1 MRRRNTSTVS
11 MIALGGLGEIGKNM
25 MALRYRNEIIVI
37 DCGLSFPEEEML
49 GVDIVIPDI
58 TYLLEN
64 REMVKAI
71 VLTHGHEDHV
81 GSLPYVL
88 KQLPVPVYGT
98 RLTLG
103 LVKRKL
109 HEHNMDNADLREIQV
124 KQTLSIGR
132 FKIEFFR
139 VNHSIADCV
148 GVAVHT
154 PVGTIVHSGDFKFD
168 QTPVDGQMA
177 DFHRLAE
184 LGDGGVLAL
193 LSDSTNADRPGYTPS
208 ERTVGKTLREI
219 LATESSRILVAS
231 FASHILRIQQ
241 VITTAAEFG
250 RKVAVVGR
258 SMENVVE
265 VALEL
270 GYLDVPK
277 HTLVDVEEAARMAPG
292 KVVILTTGSQG
303 EPMSALARMSTADHK
318 KIDIMAGDVVI
329 IAASPVPGN
338 ETTVMRTID
347 NLFRRGARVIYES
360 SAGVHASGHASQ
372 EELKLML
379 NLVRPKYFVP
389 IHGEYR
395 HLVHHSELAEH
406 VGIPK
411 ENILVGENG
420 SVFEFSRDKAR
431 LGDKV
436 SSGNIMVDGLSVGD
450 VGSVVLRDRK
460 QLAEDGILVVVV
472 AVDKETWEV
481 LSGPDIV
488 SRGFVYVRESEEL
501 MEDARRSVR
510 TTVDACITAG
520 TRDWTTV
527 KSSIKGA
534 LSTFFHERV
543 GRRPVILPVIMEV

>member
-1 MRRRNTSTVS
+1 
-11 MIALGGLGEIGKNM
+11 
-25 MALRYRNEIIVI
+25 
-37 DCGLSFPEEEML
+37 
-49 GVDIVIPDI
+49 
-58 TYLLEN
+58 
-64 REMVKAI
+64 
-71 VLTHGHEDHV
+71 
-81 GSLPYVL
+81 
-88 KQLPVPVYGT
+88 
-98 RLTLG
+98 
-103 LVKRKL
+103 
-109 HEHNMDNADLREIQV
+109 
-124 KQTLSIGR
+124 
-132 FKIEFFR
+132 
-139 VNHSIADCV
+139 
-148 GVAVHT
+148 
-154 PVGTIVHSGDFKFD
+154 
-168 QTPVDGQMA
+168 
-177 DFHRLAE
+177 
-184 LGDGGVLAL
+184 
-193 LSDSTNADRPGYTPS
+193 
-208 ERTVGKTLREI
+208 
-219 LATESSRILVAS
+219 
-231 FASHILRIQQ
+231 
-241 VITTAAEFG
+241 
-250 RKVAVVGR
+250 
-258 SMENVVE
+258 
-265 VALEL
+265 
-270 GYLDVPK
+270 
-277 HTLVDVEEAARMAPG
+277 
-292 KVVILTTGSQG
+292 
-303 EPMSALARMSTADHK
+303 MSALARMSTADHK

>member
-1 MRRRNTSTVS
+1 MSRRNTNTVS
-11 MIALGGLGEIGKNM
+11 VVAMGGFGEIGKNM

-37 DCGLSFPEEEML
+37 DCGLAFPEEEML
-49 GVDIVIPDI
+49 GVDVVIPDI

-71 VLTHGHEDHV
+71 ILTHGHEDHV
-81 GSLPYVL
+81 GGLPYVL

-98 RLTLG
+98 KLTLG

-109 HEHNMDNADLREIQV
+109 HEHGMDDPDLREIQV
-124 KQTLSIGR
+124 RQTLVIGR

-168 QTPVDGQMA
+168 QTPVDGQVA
-177 DFHRLAE
+177 DFYRLAE

-208 ERTVGKTLREI
+208 ERTVGKSLREI
-219 LATESSRILVAS
+219 LASEKSRILVAS
-231 FASHILRIQQ
+231 FASHVLRIQQ
-241 VITTAAEFG
+241 VITAAVEFG

-277 HTLVDVEEAARMAPG
+277 KTLVDVEEAARMAPG

-303 EPMSALARMSTADHK
+303 EPMSALARMSTGEHK
-318 KIDIMAGDVVI
+318 KIDIMPGDIVI

-347 NLFRRGARVIYES
+347 NLFRRGARVIYEA

-395 HLVHHSELAEH
+395 HLVHHAELAEH
-406 VGIPK
+406 VGVPRK
-411 ENILVGENG
+411 NILIGENG
-420 SVFEFSRDKAR
+420 SVFEFSRDRAKM
-431 LGDKV
+431 GEKV
-436 SSGNIMVDGLSVGD
+436 AFGNIMVDGLSVGD

-460 QLAEDGILVVVV
+460 QLAEDGILIVVV

-481 LSGPDIV
+481 LSGPDVV

-501 MEDARRSVR
+501 MDGARESVR
-510 TTVDACITAG
+510 TTVEACIANG
-520 TRDWTTV
+520 TRDWTSV
-527 KSSIKGA
+527 KSAIKGA

>member
-241 VITTAAEFG
+241 VITAAAEFG

>member
-1 MRRRNTSTVS
+1 MSRRNTNTVS
-11 MIALGGLGEIGKNM
+11 VVAMGGFGEIGKNM

-37 DCGLSFPEEEML
+37 DCGLAFPEEEML
-49 GVDIVIPDI
+49 GVDVVIPDI

-71 VLTHGHEDHV
+71 ILTHGHEDHV
-81 GSLPYVL
+81 GGLPYVL

-98 RLTLG
+98 KLTLG

-109 HEHNMDNADLREIQV
+109 HEHGMDDPDLREIQV
-124 KQTLSIGR
+124 RQTLVIGR

-168 QTPVDGQMA
+168 QTPVDGQVA
-177 DFHRLAE
+177 DFYRLAE

-208 ERTVGKTLREI
+208 ERTVGKSLREI
-219 LATESSRILVAS
+219 LASEKSRILVAS
-231 FASHILRIQQ
+231 FASHVLRIQQ
-241 VITTAAEFG
+241 VITAAVEFG

-277 HTLVDVEEAARMAPG
+277 KTLVDVEEAARMAPG

-303 EPMSALARMSTADHK
+303 EPMSALARMSTGEHK
-318 KIDIMAGDVVI
+318 KIDIMPGDIVI

-347 NLFRRGARVIYES
+347 NLFRRGARVIYEA

-395 HLVHHSELAEH
+395 HLVHHAELAEH
-406 VGIPK
+406 VGVPRK
-411 ENILVGENG
+411 NILIGENG
-420 SVFEFSRDKAR
+420 SVFEFSRDRAKM
-431 LGDKV
+431 GEKV
-436 SSGNIMVDGLSVGD
+436 AFGNIMVDGLSVGD

-460 QLAEDGILVVVV
+460 QLAEDGILIVVV

-501 MEDARRSVR
+501 MDGARESVR
-510 TTVDACITAG
+510 TTVEACIATG
-520 TRDWTTV
+520 TRDWTSV
-527 KSSIKGA
+527 KSAIKGA